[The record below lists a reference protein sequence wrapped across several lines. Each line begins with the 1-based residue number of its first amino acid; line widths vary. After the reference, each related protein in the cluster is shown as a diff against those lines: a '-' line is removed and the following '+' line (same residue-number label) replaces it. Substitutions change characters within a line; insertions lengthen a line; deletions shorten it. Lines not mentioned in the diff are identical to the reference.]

1 MLLSFTDAGN
11 AAVGYCIAVYLFMNL
26 ATTAAGRESCRVQA
40 VKSVA
45 FSPDGR
51 YVIGERDIENILK
64 KSG

>member
-1 MLLSFTDAGN
+1 M
-11 AAVGYCIAVYLFMNL
+11 VVYHIAVYLFMNL
-26 ATTAAGRESCRVQA
+26 AATAAGRKSYRVQA

>member
-1 MLLSFTDAGN
+1 M
-11 AAVGYCIAVYLFMNL
+11 VVYHIAVYLFMNL
-26 ATTAAGRESCRVQA
+26 AATAAGRKSCRVQA